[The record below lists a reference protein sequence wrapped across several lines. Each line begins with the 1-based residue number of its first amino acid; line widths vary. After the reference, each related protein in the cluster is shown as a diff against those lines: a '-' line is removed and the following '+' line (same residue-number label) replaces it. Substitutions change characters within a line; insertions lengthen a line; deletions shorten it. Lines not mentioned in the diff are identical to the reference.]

1 MVNYYT
7 PWKREIDVFIV
18 ARDVDRI
25 AFSNMSRRILDFL
38 IREPNNDDC
47 PDHSPIEHVGVN
59 NTVQLYNDCMQLMG
73 ELHSKLGSCGHV

>member
-25 AFSNMSRRILDFL
+25 AIISNMCRRILDSV
-38 IREPNNDDC
+38 IREPNNDDS
-47 PDHSPIEHVGVN
+47 PDHDSQIEHVGVN
-59 NTVQLYNDCMQLMG
+59 NFTTIACN
-73 ELHSKLGSCGHV
+73 